1 MPAHDNAFD
10 YSLDYSKLDLRAQPH
25 LYRMGKGEQG
35 VLLVQPYKDE
45 ILPHWRFRTPAIA
58 LKSAR
63 AIYRLFLAYRK
74 QGDFV
79 GMDMARKF
87 MQMGITR
94 SRRYANHASGRK
106 YAAGDRKNPLPL
118 VEDAEK
124 AECAEIFRGYYL
136 RLMADPVY
144 KKCVQEYKAKLAKPP
159 QPKKRA
165 RSSG

>member
-1 MPAHDNAFD
+1 MGPPKKSPANPNAFD
-10 YSLDYSKLDLRAQPH
+10 YSLDYSKLDLRANPH

-45 ILPHWRFRTPAIA
+45 ILPHWRFKTPPIA

-74 QGDFV
+74 QRDFV

-106 YAAGDRKNPLPL
+106 YAVGNRNKVLPPK
-118 VEDAEK
+118 EDKEK
-124 AECAEIFRGYYL
+124 AECAEIFRGFYL

-144 KKCVQEYKAKLAKPP
+144 KKSIQEYKAALTKGLPP
-159 QPKKRA
+159 AP
-165 RSSG
+165 